1 MSDDPVLEL
10 EKLSALHRGGE
21 LTDAEFEQAKRQLL
35 NRGAGDGSGG
45 PMRSAAAL
53 TVPAP
58 STFADPAPSG
68 RPVRWREDSR
78 SESGGIWLAGSWKLT
93 LIVML
98 AVGAA
103 FGIAAL
109 ILAEVAPS
117 TAQWTKGV
125 ICSGGEQLVTNGGV
139 VHSNGGSAQGATHFY
154 CVPAGPPPQGLD
166 LISRPEQTGGVLGL
180 SFLVGFLI
188 GDALAF
194 TTVALLSLRSRARR
208 SSG

>member
-21 LTDAEFEQAKRQLL
+21 LSDAEFEQAKRQLL
-35 NRGAGDGSGG
+35 DKGARTAGSG
-45 PMRSAAAL
+45 
-53 TVPAP
+53 P
-58 STFADPAPSG
+58 SESLSGELADPAPVAAS

-78 SESGGIWLAGSWKLT
+78 SGGAGIWLAGSWKLT

-109 ILAEVAPS
+109 IIAEVAPS
-117 TAQWTKGV
+117 TAQWTKGFV
-125 ICSGGEQLVTNGGV
+125 CSGRERLVTNGGPV
-139 VHSNGGSAQGATHFY
+139 TNNGGSAQGATHFY
-154 CVPAGPPPQGLD
+154 CVPAGQSGTGLD
-166 LISRPEQTGGVLGL
+166 LLSLPEQTGGVLGF
-180 SFLVGFLI
+180 SFLLGFLI

-194 TTVALLSLRSRARR
+194 ATIVLLSLRARARQ
-208 SSG
+208 SGG